1 MPFMTVKESRTRT
14 RRTATKTRLDLAA
27 IGEGRRRVIIEA
39 VEPIIDGGR
48 YPVKRI
54 IGDTLTVSCDLFA
67 DGHDE
72 VAAVVRHR
80 PVGSKSWH
88 EAPMRMLVNDRWEG
102 QFTLTSI
109 GRHEFQIVA
118 WIDRFATWVHQLEK
132 RLAAGQDVRVDLQ
145 IGAMLVDEAARHASG
160 ADAAVLHVAEA
171 ALMAGDIDT
180 AFAGEIHSLMA
191 VHLPRRFA
199 TESEIY
205 PITVERERARFS
217 AWYELFPRS
226 TADEQ
231 GRHGT
236 FRDVIKRLPYIAEL
250 GFDVLYLPPIHPIG
264 YTFRKGKNNS
274 LTAGPNDPGS
284 PWAIG
289 NADGGHM
296 SVHPELGTLEDFRT
310 LVTEAQKYGIEIAL
324 DIAFQCS
331 PDHPYVREHPEWF
344 RARPDGTIQ
353 YAENPPKKYQDIY
366 PFDFESEDWQGLW
379 QELHRIFEFW
389 IEQGV
394 RIFRVDNPHTK
405 NFRFWDWCLNSLKSN
420 YPDLIFLSE
429 AFTRPKVMY
438 HLAKI
443 GFTQSYTYYTWRTTK
458 HELTSYLL
466 ELNSRPVSDFFIPN
480 FWPNT
485 PDILTPQFYAGQR
498 SVFMTRAAMA
508 ATLTASWGIY
518 GPAYELMEHVP
529 VAGREEYIDNEKY
542 EIRHWNLNAPHSL
555 RHYIAQLNRI
565 RREHP
570 ALQRNDTLR
579 FHRVDIDFHE
589 HEWLLAYSKTSADG
603 QDIIL
608 VVVNLDPER
617 THRGWVQVPLAE
629 WNLNGVFQAHDLLSD
644 ARYPW
649 SGEFNYVELSPAA
662 PVHIFCIRRL
672 RRDERGFEYFA

>member
-1 MPFMTVKESRTRT
+1 MTVKAPRSRS
-14 RRTATKTRLDLAA
+14 RRAAAAVAPDLVAV
-27 IGEGRRRVIIEA
+27 GEGRRRVIIEA
-39 VEPIIDGGR
+39 VEPVIDGGR

-54 IGDTLTVSCDLFA
+54 VGDVLTVRCDLFA

-72 VAAVVRHR
+72 LAAVVRHR
-80 PVGSKSWH
+80 LVGSEAWH
-88 EAPMRMLVNDRWEG
+88 EAPLRPLVNDRWEG
-102 QFTLTSI
+102 QFTLNSM

-145 IGAMLVDEAARHASG
+145 IGAALVGEAARHASG
-160 ADAAVLHVAEA
+160 ADSAVLHVAEA
-171 ALMAGDIDT
+171 ALIAGDVDT
-180 AFAGEIHSLMA
+180 AFASEIHSLMA

-205 PITVERERARFS
+205 PVTVERERARFS

-226 TADEQ
+226 TADEP

-236 FRDVIKRLPYIAEL
+236 FRDVIKRLPYVAEL

-296 SVHPELGTLEDFRT
+296 SVHPELGTLEDFRA
-310 LVTEAQKYGIEIAL
+310 LVAAARTYGIEVAL

-331 PDHPYVREHPEWF
+331 PDHPYVREHPQWF

-366 PFDFESEDWQGLW
+366 PFDFESDDWQGLW
-379 QELHRIFEFW
+379 QELRRIFAFW

-405 NFRFWDWCLNSLKSN
+405 NLRFWEWCLSSLKAEH
-420 YPDLIFLSE
+420 PDLIFLSE

-458 HELTSYLL
+458 HEITQYLL
-466 ELNSRPVSDFFIPN
+466 ELTTPPVSDLFIPN

-498 SVFMTRAAMA
+498 SVFLTRAAMA
-508 ATLTASWGIY
+508 ATLTASWGMY
-518 GPAYELMEHVP
+518 GPAYELMEHIPVP
-529 VAGREEYIDNEKY
+529 GREEYIDNEKY
-542 EIRHWNLNAPHSL
+542 EIKRWHLDAPHSL
-555 RHYIAQLNRI
+555 RGFIAQLNRI

-570 ALQRNDTLR
+570 ALHRNDTLR

-589 HEWLLAYSKTSADG
+589 HEWLLAYSKTSPDG

-617 THRGWVQVPLAE
+617 TQRGWVQVPVAE
-629 WNLNGVFQAHDLLSD
+629 WGLNSVYQAHDLLTD
-644 ARYPW
+644 ARYTW
-649 SGEFNYVELSPAA
+649 SGEFNYVELSPQA

>member
-1 MPFMTVKESRTRT
+1 M
-14 RRTATKTRLDLAA
+14 RL
-27 IGEGRRRVIIEA
+27 
-39 VEPIIDGGR
+39 
-48 YPVKRI
+48 
-54 IGDTLTVSCDLFA
+54 
-67 DGHDE
+67 
-72 VAAVVRHR
+72 
-80 PVGSKSWH
+80 
-88 EAPMRMLVNDRWEG
+88 LVNDRWEG
-102 QFTLTSI
+102 QFTLNSI
-109 GRHEFQIVA
+109 GRHEFQVVA

-145 IGAMLVDEAARHASG
+145 IGAALVGEAARNASG

-171 ALMAGDIDT
+171 ALIAGDVDT
-180 AFAGEIHSLMA
+180 AFAAEIHSLMA

-226 TADEQ
+226 AADEP

-274 LTAGPNDPGS
+274 LNAGPNDPGS

-296 SVHPELGTLEDFRT
+296 SIHPELGTLDDFRA
-310 LVTEAQKYGIEIAL
+310 LVREAQKYGIEVAL

-379 QELHRIFEFW
+379 QELRRVFEFW

-405 NFRFWDWCLNSLKSN
+405 SFRFWDWCLNSLKSAH
-420 YPDLIFLSE
+420 PDLIFLSE

-458 HELTSYLL
+458 HELTSYLQ
-466 ELNSRPVSDFFIPN
+466 ELNTRPVSDFFIPN

-508 ATLTASWGIY
+508 ATLTASWGMY
-518 GPAYELMEHVP
+518 GPVYELMEHTP
-529 VAGREEYIDNEKY
+529 VAGREEYINNEKY
-542 EIRHWNLNAPHSL
+542 EIRHWNLDAPHSL
-555 RHYIAQLNRI
+555 RGYIGQLNRI

-570 ALQRNDTLR
+570 ALHRNDTLR

-589 HEWLLAYSKTSADG
+589 HEWLLAYSKTSPDG
-603 QDIIL
+603 SDIIL

-617 THRGWVQVPLAE
+617 THSGWVQVPLND
-629 WNLNGVFQAHDLLSD
+629 WNVNGVFQAHDLLTD
-644 ARYPW
+644 ARYTW
-649 SGEFNYVELSPAA
+649 SGEYNYVQLSPMA

>member
-1 MPFMTVKESRTRT
+1 MTVKESRTRT
-14 RRTATKTRLDLAA
+14 RRTATKTKLDLAA

-80 PVGSKSWH
+80 SVGSKSWH

-145 IGAMLVDEAARHASG
+145 IGAMLVGEAARHASG

-180 AFAGEIHSLMA
+180 AFASEIHSLVA
-191 VHLPRRFA
+191 IHLPRRFA
-199 TESEIY
+199 TESEAY

-226 TADEQ
+226 TADEP

-296 SVHPELGTLEDFRT
+296 SIHPELGTLDDFRA
-310 LVTEAQKYGIEIAL
+310 LVAEARKYGIEVAL

-366 PFDFESEDWQGLW
+366 PFDFESDDWQGLW
-379 QELHRIFEFW
+379 QELRRIFEFW

-405 NFRFWDWCLNSLKSN
+405 SFRFWDWCLNSLKSS

-485 PDILTPQFYAGQR
+485 PDILTPQFYTGQR
-498 SVFMTRAAMA
+498 AVFMTRAAMA

-542 EIRHWNLNAPHSL
+542 EIRYWNLNAPHSL

-589 HEWLLAYSKTSADG
+589 HEWLLAYSKTSTDG

>member
-1 MPFMTVKESRTRT
+1 MTVKAPRARSRRK
-14 RRTATKTRLDLAA
+14 AAANDPALAA

-54 IGDTLTVSCDLFA
+54 VGDTLTVSCDLFA

-80 PVGSKSWH
+80 PLGAQDWH
-88 EAPMRMLVNDRWEG
+88 EAPLHPLANDRWEG
-102 QFTLTSI
+102 SFTLNSI

-132 RLAAGQDVRVDLQ
+132 RLAANQDVRVDLQ
-145 IGAMLVDEAARHASG
+145 IGAALVGEAARQASG

-171 ALMAGDIDT
+171 ALIAGDVDT
-180 AFAGEIHSLMA
+180 AFASEIHALMA
-191 VHLPRRFA
+191 IHLPRRFA

-226 TADEQ
+226 TADEP

-236 FRDVIKRLPYIAEL
+236 FRDVIKRLPYVAEL

-264 YTFRKGKNNS
+264 HTFRKGKNNS
-274 LTAGPNDPGS
+274 LQAGPNDPGS

-296 SVHPELGTLEDFRT
+296 SVHPELGTLDDFRA
-310 LVTEAQKYGIEIAL
+310 LVAEARKYGIEVAL

-366 PFDFESEDWQGLW
+366 PFDFESDDWQGLW
-379 QELHRIFEFW
+379 QELRRVFAFW

-405 NFRFWDWCLNSLKSN
+405 SFRFWEWCLNSLKAEH
-420 YPDLIFLSE
+420 PDLIFLSE

-458 HELTSYLL
+458 TEISDYLR
-466 ELNSRPVSDFFIPN
+466 ELNARPVSDFFIPN

-498 SVFMTRAAMA
+498 AVFVTRAAMA
-508 ATLTASWGIY
+508 ATLTASWGMY
-518 GPAYELMEHVP
+518 GPAYELMEHIPVP
-529 VAGREEYIDNEKY
+529 GREEYIDNEKY
-542 EIRHWNLNAPHSL
+542 EIRRWNLDAPHSL
-555 RHYIAQLNRI
+555 RGFIAQLNRI

-570 ALQRNDTLR
+570 ALHRNSTLR

-589 HEWLLAYSKTSADG
+589 HEWLLAYSKTSVDQ

-617 THRGWVQVPLAE
+617 THSGWVQVPATE
-629 WNLNGVFQAHDLLSD
+629 WGLNSIYQAHDLLTD
-644 ARYPW
+644 ARYTW
-649 SGEFNYVELSPAA
+649 SGEFNYVQLSPTA

>member
-1 MPFMTVKESRTRT
+1 MTVKESRTRT
-14 RRTATKTRLDLAA
+14 RRTAAKAKLDLSV

-54 IGDTLTVSCDLFA
+54 IGDTLVVSCDLFA

-72 VAAVVRHR
+72 LAAVVRHR
-80 PVGSKSWH
+80 PVGAKTWY
-88 EAPMRMLVNDRWEG
+88 EAPMRLLVNDRWEG
-102 QFTLTSI
+102 QFTLNSI
-109 GRHEFQIVA
+109 GRHEFQVVA

-132 RLAAGQDVRVDLQ
+132 RLAAGQDVQVDLQ
-145 IGAMLVDEAARHASG
+145 IGAALVGEAARNAGG

-171 ALMAGDIDT
+171 ALIAGDVDT
-180 AFAGEIHSLMA
+180 AFAAEIHSLMA

-226 TADEQ
+226 AADEP

-274 LTAGPNDPGS
+274 LNAGPNDPGS

-296 SVHPELGTLEDFRT
+296 SIHPELGTLDDFRA
-310 LVTEAQKYGIEIAL
+310 LVREAQKYGIEVAL

-379 QELHRIFEFW
+379 QELRRVFEFW

-405 NFRFWDWCLNSLKSN
+405 SFRFWDWCLNSLKSAH
-420 YPDLIFLSE
+420 PDLIFLSE

-458 HELTSYLL
+458 HELTSYLQ
-466 ELNSRPVSDFFIPN
+466 ELNTRPVSDFFIPN

-508 ATLTASWGIY
+508 ATLTASWGMY
-518 GPAYELMEHVP
+518 GPVYELMEHTP
-529 VAGREEYIDNEKY
+529 VAGREEYINNEKY
-542 EIRHWNLNAPHSL
+542 EIRHWNLDAPHSL
-555 RHYIAQLNRI
+555 RGYIGQLNRI

-570 ALQRNDTLR
+570 ALHRNDTLR

-589 HEWLLAYSKTSADG
+589 HEWLLAYSKTSPDG
-603 QDIIL
+603 SDIIL

-617 THRGWVQVPLAE
+617 THSGWVQVPLND
-629 WNLNGVFQAHDLLSD
+629 WNVNGVFQAHDLLTD
-644 ARYPW
+644 ARYTW
-649 SGEFNYVELSPAA
+649 SGEFNYVQLSPMA

-672 RRDERGFEYFA
+672 RCDERGFEYFA